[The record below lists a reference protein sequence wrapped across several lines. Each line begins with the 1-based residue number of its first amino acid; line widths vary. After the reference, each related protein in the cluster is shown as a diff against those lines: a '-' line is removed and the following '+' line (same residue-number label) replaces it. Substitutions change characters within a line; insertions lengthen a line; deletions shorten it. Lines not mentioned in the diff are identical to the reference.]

1 MRRQKVSRTLP
12 VSEQLGP
19 LAKIVLACGIVL
31 LLAGVLWHGVT
42 VATIERVWRQ
52 LIERPTGPVAF
63 RFILQPLMA
72 LIVAV
77 RDGLIDARIGRSP
90 YGWTVLRN
98 PQQRLL
104 LLREGLNATARII
117 ALGIAMDAVY
127 QALVLERFYPAEAII
142 VALLL
147 AWVPYVLFRGIVT
160 RIAVTWR
167 TRRRLPRGIDHGP
180 E

>member
-1 MRRQKVSRTLP
+1 MRRQKVNRSLP

-77 RDGLIDARIGRSP
+77 RDGLFDARTGRSP
-90 YGWTVLRN
+90 YGRTVLRN
-98 PQQRLL
+98 PQRRLS
-104 LLREGLNATARII
+104 LLREGVNATARII

-127 QALVLERFYPAEAII
+127 QVLVLERFYPAEAII

-167 TRRRLPRGIDHGP
+167 TRHNLPRGIDHGP
-180 E
+180 Q